1 MCVIYWTSCC
11 FSNHENIRVITW
23 VIYGREV
30 ILKYPFIFLEG
41 LALLKTYFSSEW
53 EWEILSKAPGGT
65 VLSSVL
71 KRWIVTYG
79 CLDVSSCCCQQSSWL
94 YFFFFFFFQW
104 IGALIFLSLWP
115 ELSFYISLPFCVSFS
130 LAPSFFPSLPLSVR
144 EGRLWELTA
153 SFLIQNDSCK
163 TPERQA
169 LHQHHCKKGRGLGLN
184 SL

>member
-94 YFFFFFFFQW
+94 YFFIFFFPVNRSIDFPLSLARAF
-104 IGALIFLSLWP
+104 ILHISPFLCLFLSR
-115 ELSFYISLPFCVSFS
+115 SLF
-130 LAPSFFPSLPLSVR
+130 LPLSSSICKR
-144 EGRLWELTA
+144 GKTLRA
-153 SFLIQNDSCK
+153 DSK
-163 TPERQA
+163 
-169 LHQHHCKKGRGLGLN
+169 LSN
-184 SL
+184 SEWFM